1 MRTAYYERT
10 GPAHEVLMIGEMPA
24 PSPEPGQVRVRI
36 VYSGINPHDTKRRS
50 GWIGAGMPFPR
61 VVPHSDGAGIIEAV
75 GAGVDAAKAVGKLI
89 AQRAQEKGVKDVVF
103 DRGAYLYHGR
113 VKALAEAAR
122 EGGLNF

>member
-1 MRTAYYERT
+1 MSKFNDRMARRQ
-10 GPAHEVLMIGEMPA
+10 G
-24 PSPEPGQVRVRI
+24 RVR
-36 VYSGINPHDTKRRS
+36 GALRRAAGERKRLTVFRS
-50 GWIGAGMPFPR
+50 SKHIYAQLIDDDHGSTLVAASSLEKTAREGLKTGAN
-61 VVPHSDGAGIIEAV
+61 
-75 GAGVDAAKAVGKLI
+75 VDAAKAVGKLI